1 MKKAAIFALLAVG
14 TLFFAGCGRT
24 GDNIQGGK
32 PIVIGDNDGVSAT
45 LEPKMADRFEVNV
58 GSDPI
63 RIDVYHDHA
72 TADGEISVL
81 VSDGS
86 KHPYAY
92 TKSRAF
98 FYGIKADKQK
108 IGVSATDVATN
119 LPYSINLPANFGKA
133 YILVKNLTSSSQ
145 SVTVKAFTRKA
156 PVRKDTEVDSPPQ
169 SKPEEVY
176 GGAIVF
182 LGQKDTYVF
191 TGEDN
196 SRIYLTVPGEDY
208 LKLKLQVEGG
218 GALISPGEDT
228 TLMNGD
234 KFTVYADEGVR
245 AGFCKTYA
253 DECNDGIDTG
263 EYKITIKRP

>member
-1 MKKAAIFALLAVG
+1 MKKVTLFAF
-14 TLFFAGCGRT
+14 FFAGILLIAGCGLQAK
-24 GDNIQGGK
+24 GIQPGK
-32 PIVIGDNDGVSAT
+32 PVTVDDNNGVEAT
-45 LEPKMADRFEVNV
+45 LDPKMVDRFELNV
-58 GSDPI
+58 GSEPV
-63 RIDVYHDHA
+63 RLDVYHKGA
-72 TADGEISVL
+72 TADGELSVVVL
-81 VSDGS
+81 DSGN
-86 KHPYAY
+86 HAYAF
-92 TKSRAF
+92 TKNRAF
-98 FYGIKADKQK
+98 FYGVSKTTGMT
-108 IGVSATDVATN
+108 GVTATDISTS
-119 LPYSINLPANFGKA
+119 LPYSVNIPANFGKV
-133 YILVKNLTSSSQ
+133 YVMVKNLTGKSQ
-145 SVTVKAFTRKA
+145 TITVKAFTRKA

-218 GALISPGEDT
+218 GALIGPGEDT
-228 TLMNGD
+228 TLQHGD

-245 AGFCKTYA
+245 AGFCNTYP
-253 DECNDGIDTG
+253 ECNDGIDTG